1 MEPVVVPKLSVTF
14 SVELDVEYNSFG
26 GKTEDEIVEALQDEM
41 HDLLFELPQVTGVY
55 TSCTSFALND

>member
-1 MEPVVVPKLSVTF
+1 MEPVVVPKLLVTF

>member
-14 SVELDVEYNSFG
+14 SVELEVEYNSFG
-26 GKTEDEIVEALQDEM
+26 GKTQDEIVEALQDEM
-41 HDLLFELPQVTGVY
+41 HDLLFELPQVKGVY